1 MPSVCKTPS
10 TNFDR
15 AFVFLIDRSS
25 IGLRR
30 GRVTIAA
37 IVQVANRIGRR
48 SHERDFQS
56 MRENQGPKH
65 IRRRR
70 RPQDEDKKA
79 GTNKNCFLVRERRGE
94 QFGCTGDAQNST
106 NFHHA
111 RYRFHVWLA
120 VLRLGILPRSRHRKF
135 PRLITSNESVEC
147 HERYRRSWLVD
158 YQVHLNLQI
167 FELNN
172 MIIYIHDIKRYYSI
186 TKPISWKAVL
196 VLVFCVIDGTGM
208 FIR

>member
-1 MPSVCKTPS
+1 MPFVWKTPS

-30 GRVTIAA
+30 GRLTIAT
-37 IVQVANRIGRR
+37 IVRVANRIGRR

-56 MRENQGPKH
+56 VRENQGPKY

-70 RPQDEDKKA
+70 RPQDENKKA
-79 GTNKNCFLVRERRGE
+79 GTNKNCFLVGERRGE

-135 PRLITSNESVEC
+135 PRLKTSNEPWNATNVIVLP
-147 HERYRRSWLVD
+147 RLVG
-158 YQVHLNLQI
+158 YEVHLNLQI

-172 MIIYIHDIKRYYSI
+172 ITYIRYYYI
-186 TKPISWKAVL
+186 AKPISWKAVL
-196 VLVFCVIDGTGM
+196 VLVLCVIDGTGM